1 MLSTVDSRCLY
12 LLKSVVKVILP
23 SSTGHSTA
31 VFMPFAFLL
40 FVTLAF
46 YAWRVEASSF
56 FVSSTNSNSNDGNA
70 GTDPS
75 LPWATLTRVLW
86 LILICL

>member
-1 MLSTVDSRCLY
+1 MLLPLIDSSCLY
-12 LLKSVVKVILP
+12 LFKSVVKVILP
-23 SSTGHSTA
+23 STGHSTA
-31 VFMPFAFLL
+31 VSMPFAFLL

-56 FVSSTNSNSNDGNA
+56 YVSSTNSNGNDGNA

-86 LILICL
+86 LISICL